1 VLLRQHLALVKNR
14 NDAST
19 PPPESTV
26 QLPLSRERILQVA
39 LQKADAEGIE
49 ALSMRKLARELG
61 VKAMSLY
68 NHVANKDD
76 MVDGMVDLVVGEIE
90 LPSLDMDWKTAMRQ
104 RAISAH
110 AVLLRHPWATLA
122 LMSRV
127 NVGPAMLRY
136 VDATLACLVEAGFS
150 YPMADYAW
158 NALDSHIYGFT
169 LQALNFPFEAEEY
182 AAAAKDYVAMIPPEK
197 YPYLNQLTHQVM
209 EDRHDGLH
217 DFEFGLNLLLNGLE
231 TLVSSHKP

>member
-1 VLLRQHLALVKNR
+1 MPQ
-14 NDAST
+14 T
-19 PPPESTV
+19 PSSESPA

-39 LQKADAEGIE
+39 LQRADAEGLE
-49 ALSMRKLARELG
+49 ALSMRKLAQALG

-76 MVDGMVDLVVGEIE
+76 MVDGMVDRVVGEIE
-90 LPSLDMDWKTAMRQ
+90 LPRLDVDWKTAMRQ
-104 RAISAH
+104 RAVSAH
-110 AVLLRHPWATLA
+110 TILLRHPWATLA

-127 NVGPAMLRY
+127 NGGPAMLRY

-182 AAAAKDYVAMIPPEK
+182 AAAAKNYVSMIPPEK
-197 YPYLNQLTHQVM
+197 YPYLNQLTHHVM
-209 EDRHDGLH
+209 DGRHDGSH
-217 DFEFGLNLLLNGLE
+217 DFEFGLNLLLDGLE
-231 TLVSSHKP
+231 NLVDSHKQ

>member
-1 VLLRQHLALVKNR
+1 MPP
-14 NDAST
+14 T
-19 PPPESTV
+19 PSPESTA

-39 LQKADAEGIE
+39 LQRADAEGIE
-49 ALSMRKLARELG
+49 ALSMRKLAQELG

-76 MVDGMVDLVVGEIE
+76 IVDGMVDRVVGEIE
-90 LPSLDMDWKTAMRQ
+90 LPSLDIDWKTAMRQ

-110 AVLLRHPWATLA
+110 TVLLRHPWATLA

-197 YPYLNQLTHQVM
+197 YPYMNQLTQQVM
-209 EDRHDGLH
+209 DGRHDGLH
-217 DFEFGLNLLLNGLE
+217 DFEFGLNLLLDGLE
-231 TLVSSHKP
+231 TLVKHHKP

>member
-1 VLLRQHLALVKNR
+1 MPQ
-14 NDAST
+14 T
-19 PPPESTV
+19 PSPGSAA

-39 LQKADAEGIE
+39 VQRADAEGIE
-49 ALSMRKLARELG
+49 ALSMRKLAQELG

-76 MVDGMVDLVVGEIE
+76 MVDGMVDRVVGEIE
-90 LPSLDMDWKTAMRQ
+90 LPSLDIDWKTAMRQ

-110 AVLLRHPWATLA
+110 TVLLRHPWATLA

-127 NVGPAMLRY
+127 HVGPAMLRY

-150 YPMADYAW
+150 YPMADHAW

-209 EDRHDGLH
+209 EGRHDGLH

-231 TLVSSHKP
+231 TLVKPHQP

>member
-1 VLLRQHLALVKNR
+1 MPQ
-14 NDAST
+14 T
-19 PPPESTV
+19 PSPESTA

-39 LQKADAEGIE
+39 LQKADAEGLE
-49 ALSMRKLARELG
+49 ALSMRKLAQELG

-90 LPSLDMDWKTAMRQ
+90 LPRLNVDWKTAMRQ

-110 AVLLRHPWATLA
+110 TVLLRHPW
-122 LMSRV
+122 
-127 NVGPAMLRY
+127 
-136 VDATLACLVEAGFS
+136 ATLACLVEAGFS
-150 YPMADYAW
+150 YPVADYAW

-182 AAAAKDYVAMIPPEK
+182 AAVAKDYVAMVPPEK
-197 YPYLNQLTHQVM
+197 HPYLNQLTHQVM
-209 EDRHDGLH
+209 DGRHDGLH
-217 DFEFGLNLLLNGLE
+217 DFEFGLDLLLNGLE
-231 TLVSSHKP
+231 TLVSPHQP

>member
-1 VLLRQHLALVKNR
+1 MPQI
-14 NDAST
+14 
-19 PPPESTV
+19 PPSESTA

-39 LQKADAEGIE
+39 LQKADKEGIE
-49 ALSMRKLARELG
+49 ALSMRKLAQELG

-68 NHVANKDD
+68 NHVANKDA
-76 MVDGMVDLVVGEIE
+76 MVDGMVDRVVGEIE
-90 LPSLDMDWKTAMRQ
+90 LPSRAVDWKTAMRQ

-110 AVLLRHPWATLA
+110 TVLLRHPWATLA
-122 LMSRV
+122 LMSRI
-127 NVGPAMLRY
+127 NVGPAMLCY

-169 LQALNFPFEAEEY
+169 LQALNFPFDAEEY

-197 YPYLNQLTHQVM
+197 YPYLNQLTHHVM
-209 EDRHDGLH
+209 DGRHDGLH
-217 DFEFGLNLLLNGLE
+217 SFEFGLNLLLDGLE

>member
-1 VLLRQHLALVKNR
+1 MPQ
-14 NDAST
+14 T
-19 PPPESTV
+19 PSSEPTA

-39 LQKADAEGIE
+39 LQKADTEGIA
-49 ALSMRKLARELG
+49 ALSMRKLAQEFG

-90 LPSLDMDWKTAMRQ
+90 LPRLDVDWKTAMRQ

-110 AVLLRHPWATLA
+110 TVLLRHPWATLA

-169 LQALNFPFEAEEY
+169 LQALNFPFQADEY
-182 AAAAKDYVAMIPPEK
+182 AAAAKDYVAMIPPET
-197 YPYLNQLTHQVM
+197 YPYLNQLTHHVM
-209 EDRHDGLH
+209 DGRHDGLH
-217 DFEFGLNLLLNGLE
+217 DFEFGLNLLLDGLE
-231 TLVSSHKP
+231 TLMSPNQP

>member
-1 VLLRQHLALVKNR
+1 MPQ
-14 NDAST
+14 T
-19 PPPESTV
+19 PSSESIA

-39 LQKADAEGIE
+39 LQRADAEGIE
-49 ALSMRKLARELG
+49 ALSMRKLAQELG

-90 LPSLDMDWKTAMRQ
+90 LPSLEVDWKTAMRQ
-104 RAISAH
+104 RANSAH
-110 AVLLRHPWATLA
+110 TVLLRHPWATLA

-209 EDRHDGLH
+209 AGCHDGLH

-231 TLVSSHKP
+231 NLVDSHNQ

>member
-1 VLLRQHLALVKNR
+1 MPQ
-14 NDAST
+14 T
-19 PPPESTV
+19 PSPESTA

-49 ALSMRKLARELG
+49 ALSMRKLAQELG

-90 LPSLDMDWKTAMRQ
+90 LPRLDMDWKTAMRQ

-110 AVLLRHPWATLA
+110 TVLLRHPWATLA

-127 NVGPAMLRY
+127 NVGPDMLRY

-197 YPYLNQLTHQVM
+197 YPYLNQLTHQVI
-209 EDRHDGLH
+209 EGRHDGLH
-217 DFEFGLNLLLNGLE
+217 DFEFGLNLLLDGLE
-231 TLVSSHKP
+231 TLVRPHQP